1 MARVDDNVARRTA
14 AALALGLAVLAGCG
28 GEDRPTSS
36 DDEKVSTVYRA
47 VEATQGGKPVGRF
60 DGIAVRL
67 DGAAIHLELGQG
79 TLSFFAGCNR
89 YDATTSTREGTMQV
103 AEPRRTWISC
113 PADLENVDAWLADF
127 LAGPVTVTR
136 EPLVLTAGR
145 RALRLVPDPDYVL
158 PERDEVVPPVLQHGP
173 GGPAPEPPAPEPP
186 GGR

>member
-1 MARVDDNVARRTA
+1 MDDNVARRT

-36 DDEKVSTVYRA
+36 DDEPVSTVYRA
-47 VEATQGGKPVGRF
+47 VEATQGGRPVGRF
-60 DGIAVRL
+60 DGIVVRL
-67 DGAAIHLELGQG
+67 DEAAIHLELGQG

-127 LAGPVTVTR
+127 FAGPVAVTE
-136 EPLVLTAGR
+136 EPLVMTAGR
-145 RALRLVPDPDYVL
+145 RVLRLVPDPDYVL
-158 PERDEVVPPVLQHGP
+158 PEPDEVVPPVLQHGP
-173 GGPAPEPPAPEPP
+173 RSPAPVPPSPEPPS
-186 GGR
+186 GR